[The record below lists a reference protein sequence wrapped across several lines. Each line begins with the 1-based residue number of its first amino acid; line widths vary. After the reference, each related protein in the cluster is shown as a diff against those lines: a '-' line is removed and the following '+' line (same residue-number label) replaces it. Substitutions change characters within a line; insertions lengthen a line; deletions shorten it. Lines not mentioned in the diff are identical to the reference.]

1 MLKDV
6 ENPVG
11 LKEIRKMI
19 REQLEKEGLPSPWFD
34 RGPIG
39 ARSYQM
45 NMLWKSYVE
54 TQGFNNLHHAEFV
67 FMIFYAVLC

>member
-1 MLKDV
+1 
-6 ENPVG
+6 
-11 LKEIRKMI
+11 MI
-19 REQLEKEGLPSPWFD
+19 GEQLEKEGLRLRPSFARWFD

-54 TQGFNNLHHAEFV
+54 TQGFNDLHHAEFV
-67 FMIFYAVLC
+67 FMDIL